1 MRELIEGFKPN
12 IITVYIGGGN
22 TPAKDEASL
31 TRFYDVLYGL
41 VASSKRPETVVIC
54 PALKPNIYGI
64 AKPVADKY
72 GFITVDMS
80 FIHEK
85 KGRENPYYAFLE
97 YPEYDE
103 LRAQG
108 AVEFRTHPNDKGHA
122 AIANAIL
129 RGAEAEIANIPEGE
143 LGEEYFYGKYINK
156 ELPAKLKIKTTP
168 EMNVSFFGFNV
179 RQNGECVSF
188 ASAPGTGASLYASG
202 FAANGNGAEFFAELA
217 VDGACENDRLKI
229 KLKGGLNEKDYDLP
243 IVSGLNTYKVKIY
256 GEFETVDSLY
266 IKPSATEC
274 VITVKQIGF
283 CKVN

>member
-1 MRELIEGFKPN
+1 
-12 IITVYIGGGN
+12 
-22 TPAKDEASL
+22 
-31 TRFYDVLYGL
+31 
-41 VASSKRPETVVIC
+41 
-54 PALKPNIYGI
+54 
-64 AKPVADKY
+64 
-72 GFITVDMS
+72 
-80 FIHEK
+80 
-85 KGRENPYYAFLE
+85 
-97 YPEYDE
+97 
-103 LRAQG
+103 
-108 AVEFRTHPNDKGHA
+108 
-122 AIANAIL
+122 
-129 RGAEAEIANIPEGE
+129 
-143 LGEEYFYGKYINK
+143 
-156 ELPAKLKIKTTP
+156 
-168 EMNVSFFGFNV
+168 MNVSFFGFNV

-217 VDGACENDRLKI
+217 VDGACENDRLQI